1 MQCCYL
7 SSENIGG
14 NKMYAIIL
22 TGGKQ
27 VKAEVGKTIYCEKI
41 NGNVGDSIVFDKVLF
56 VENDKPIFGKPF
68 IDGAKVNANIVK
80 QSRSSKIRV
89 LRYKAKSNVRVLKG
103 HRQPFT
109 AVSIES
115 ISL

>member
-1 MQCCYL
+1 
-7 SSENIGG
+7 
-14 NKMYAIIL
+14 MYAVIL

-27 VKAEVGKTIYCEKI
+27 VKAEVGQTIYCEKI
-41 NGNVGDSIVFDKVLF
+41 DGKVGDSVTFDKVLF
-56 VENDKPIFGKPF
+56 VDGDTKTYGKPF
-68 IDGAKVNANIVK
+68 IDGAKVVGSINK
-80 QSRSSKIRV
+80 QGRSSKIRV

-109 AVSIES
+109 AVTIES